1 MFLRKHTFLAKSF
14 KSEDVSKT
22 CTLKNNKFSGN
33 AIKNSRA
40 KFSNGIRLCSTYI
53 YVDFP
58 YDITILQSS
67 RVSIRLYVRTTASLS
82 VQCYFFLNI

>member
-1 MFLRKHTFLAKSF
+1 MRGQNLATVF
-14 KSEDVSKT
+14 GYV
-22 CTLKNNKFSGN
+22 
-33 AIKNSRA
+33 AH
-40 KFSNGIRLCSTYI
+40 I